1 MTFTVKTLTPH
12 PGKAFCGTVAFG
24 KRPAEY
30 VEIELPAWSPSTPEQ
45 AATMTPEDLTLEA
58 SRLTEQDRPLAA
70 RINAAL
76 QATADEHAAL
86 TTPSPSP
93 TLKIVAGKVA

>member
-58 SRLTEQDRPLAA
+58 SRLTEQDRPLAT
-70 RINAAL
+70 RINDAL
-76 QATADEHAAL
+76 QAMADSL
-86 TTPSPSP
+86 DVVPTPTP